1 MTPSPPDRPI
11 VVLLVEDN
19 EGDVLLT
26 REAFEDARVVVD
38 LQVAED
44 GDEAISLLRRSG
56 QAGGPALPDLVLLDW
71 NLPGVPGVEVLRS
84 IRADDR
90 LRHLPV
96 IVLTTS
102 RAPEDVITAYREH
115 ANSFISKPVA
125 PDEFLRAVRGI
136 ESYWLTV
143 VSLPGTS

>member
-1 MTPSPPDRPI
+1 MSPTLDRPV

-26 REAFEDARVVVD
+26 REAFEDGKVVVE
-38 LQVAED
+38 LRVAED
-44 GDEAISLLRRSG
+44 GDEAIAHLRG
-56 QAGGPALPDLVLLDW
+56 CGTAAGPTMPDLVLLDW
-71 NLPGVPGVEVLRS
+71 NLPGTAGVDVLRT

-102 RAPEDVITAYREH
+102 RAPEDVLTAYREH
-115 ANSFISKPVA
+115 ANSFISKPID

-143 VSLPGTS
+143 VRLPGTP

>member
-1 MTPSPPDRPI
+1 MSQPIDRPI

-26 REAFEDARVVVD
+26 REAFEDAKVVIE

-44 GDEAISLLRRSG
+44 GDDAVAHLDRCGLP
-56 QAGGPALPDLVLLDW
+56 GGPSMPDLVLLDW
-71 NLPGVPGVEVLRS
+71 NLPGTPGVEVLRA
-84 IRADDR
+84 IRSDDR
-90 LRHLPV
+90 MRHLPV

-102 RAPEDVITAYREH
+102 RAPEDVITAYREY
-115 ANSFISKPVA
+115 ANSFISKPVD

-136 ESYWLTV
+136 ESYWLTFV
-143 VSLPGTS
+143 RLPGT

>member
-1 MTPSPPDRPI
+1 MSQTLDRPI

-26 REAFEDARVVVD
+26 EEAFEDAKVVVE

-44 GDEAISLLRRSG
+44 GDDAIEHLGRCG
-56 QAGGPALPDLVLLDW
+56 QAGGPAMPDLVLLDW
-71 NLPGVPGVEVLRS
+71 NLPGTPGVEVLRT
-84 IRADDR
+84 IRGDDR

-115 ANSFISKPVA
+115 ANSFISKPVD

-143 VSLPGTS
+143 VRLPGSS